1 LALQLHSPDVELA
14 LVRSYMQAGDYRRAL
29 AFCAHTAG
37 AHREIGA
44 GAALYAWL
52 LQMGGQ
58 AARAHEVLEAAL
70 KLSPEDADLLEARAA
85 LAQPWPQPGPRLMRA
100 PQRFAPYAWGA
111 PADDP
116 PPSAAVVGTAT
127 LSADGRHAFVPAA
140 MLQGP
145 GHVWLRNGLG
155 QTVTAERASTE
166 APAGV
171 AVLDLRSPLPP
182 SAGLAQAPREPFA
195 GAPAYVAE
203 YANRPGP
210 EALPA
215 WPTLRVGFFGRPLLA
230 RGERLLGVE
239 LPSGG
244 RGGPVFDAQ
253 GRWAGIAFLGADGR
267 DRMISALELAPI
279 GGQVNSATGPTAA
292 LPWDAVY
299 EIAQR
304 MSLQVLRP
312 TGESTLR

>member
-1 LALQLHSPDVELA
+1 
-14 LVRSYMQAGDYRRAL
+14 
-29 AFCAHTAG
+29 
-37 AHREIGA
+37 
-44 GAALYAWL
+44 
-52 LQMGGQ
+52 
-58 AARAHEVLEAAL
+58 
-70 KLSPEDADLLEARAA
+70 
-85 LAQPWPQPGPRLMRA
+85 
-100 PQRFAPYAWGA
+100 
-111 PADDP
+111 
-116 PPSAAVVGTAT
+116 
-127 LSADGRHAFVPAA
+127 
-140 MLQGP
+140 
-145 GHVWLRNGLG
+145 
-155 QTVTAERASTE
+155 
-166 APAGV
+166 
-171 AVLDLRSPLPP
+171 
-182 SAGLAQAPREPFA
+182 
-195 GAPAYVAE
+195 
-203 YANRPGP
+203 
-210 EALPA
+210 
-215 WPTLRVGFFGRPLLA
+215 VGFFGRPLLA